1 MKYQV
6 TITEILSRKIS
17 VEAPTAEIAEE
28 QIRGLYRDEEIV
40 LDYSDLSFF
49 DVYTDVSEKKSANSD
64 FTILQGDCMER
75 LMEIEDNSVDVIFAD
90 PPYFL
95 SNGGISVPRPAAPR
109 QHP

>member
-49 DVYTDVSEKKSANSD
+49 DVYTDVSEKKSW
-64 FTILQGDCMER
+64 
-75 LMEIEDNSVDVIFAD
+75 
-90 PPYFL
+90 
-95 SNGGISVPRPAAPR
+95 NG
-109 QHP
+109 